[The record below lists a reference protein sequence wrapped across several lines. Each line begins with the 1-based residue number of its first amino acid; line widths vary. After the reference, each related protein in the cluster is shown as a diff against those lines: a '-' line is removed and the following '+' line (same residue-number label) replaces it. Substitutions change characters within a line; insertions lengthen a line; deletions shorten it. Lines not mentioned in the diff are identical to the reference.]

1 MLYPHLKGTTSIAIH
16 DVAPQILAPPNR
28 KPLEYAIASL
38 QDHRIQIKV
47 DSGITNITAENME
60 MMGLGYRQQ
69 EHATNGEFGCLKIEL
84 WLNAYYNILMGSC
97 FAAVSNTR
105 NPFDYAPL
113 ELPIPQFPSKPEHTL
128 LHELEAPDSVINATT
143 PCQRPMVLELSYNV

>member
-1 MLYPHLKGTTSIAIH
+1 M
-16 DVAPQILAPPNR
+16 
-28 KPLEYAIASL
+28 PL
-38 QDHRIQIKV
+38 
-47 DSGITNITAENME
+47 M
-60 MMGLGYRQQ
+60 
-69 EHATNGEFGCLKIEL
+69 EFGCLKIEL

-105 NPFDYAPL
+105 NPFDYALWSFYPTV
-113 ELPIPQFPSKPEHTL
+113 PSKPEHTL